1 VVKDSS
7 RITDGEM
14 HKIVES
20 WGQKVSQQKEKNNN
34 NNKTTSPQVVLSK
47 KKKKS
52 QSYLGKRKLQ
62 KLRNKRV
69 PLIVANVFE
78 TNIHFKIIFYFNER
92 L

>member
-1 VVKDSS
+1 VVKDSP

-47 KKKKS
+47 KKKNHRVILAKGSCKS
-52 QSYLGKRKLQ
+52 YGIKG
-62 KLRNKRV
+62 
-69 PLIVANVFE
+69 F
-78 TNIHFKIIFYFNER
+78 H
-92 L
+92 

>member
-1 VVKDSS
+1 VVKDSP

-47 KKKKS
+47 KKKITELS
-52 QSYLGKRKLQ
+52 WQ
-62 KLRNKRV
+62 KE
-69 PLIVANVFE
+69 VAKVTE
-78 TNIHFKIIFYFNER
+78 
-92 L
+92 